1 MSHYSL
7 GILNIIIPLTYFSA
21 VNLMIL
27 RIVIS
32 YFLYGIIILNDK
44 SQKFDVIDC
53 FVLFEPPQMHY

>member
-27 RIVIS
+27 RIAIS

-44 SQKFDVIDC
+44 SQKFDV
-53 FVLFEPPQMHY
+53 